1 MKKILALLI
10 GLVCVVTP
18 LIAIPSG
25 TYAVLD
31 ITEMM
36 KEMYWIEQY
45 QKWNVYNFEKPD
57 NGSNLMVVSS
67 IMRNGDE
74 VNYTVQISNATGEA
88 YLLFM
93 LSNLK
98 PRTYPI
104 NENQLLYIR
113 ENYDAPIDIKEDG
126 YIVFFYGYIVGLDR
140 EDENPTMVWVQI
152 EGE

>member
-1 MKKILALLI
+1 MKKIIVLLI
-10 GLVCVVTP
+10 GLVCVVMP

-31 ITEMM
+31 VTEMM

-57 NGSNLMVVSS
+57 SGSNLMVVSS

-74 VNYTVQISNATGEA
+74 VNYTVQTSNATGEA

-98 PRTYPI
+98 PRTYSI
-104 NENQLLYIR
+104 NENQLSYIR

-126 YIVFFYGYIVGLDR
+126 YIVLFYGYVVGLDR

-152 EGE
+152 KDK